1 MKRILIKFSM
11 IILVLSAMTSC
22 QKWLYFEYDPNDIT
36 DSPAINEGVYL
47 IGVES
52 EWAQQAVTFFVWWN
66 GMKDWLLWYASD
78 GTQGY
83 ETRFEIST
91 DYGGEIWGAYSGA
104 LMHSNALYEK
114 AKENGNKRF
123 QGIGAVITAWHWF
136 NMADYYDQA
145 PLDEALKGAEFPYP
159 QVNTLEEI
167 YAHANALLDEAI
179 ECFAASDPGD
189 LVPTAAQDYIFGA
202 DFTKWTRLCYSLKAR
217 YAMRLT
223 YLPGKTATGQAD
235 LALQYLQN
243 GMQANTDMCAW
254 RHQASLQFDSY
265 IYEES
270 LYDYSAAGM
279 TPSVYIVNLLNGL
292 NDPRRMKFW
301 TLAEAGGYI
310 GHRSGTS
317 SVAGNRPSRWAMT
330 YCTQTY
336 PDMIMMYSENLF
348 LQAEANALKGQYGP
362 AETAMKAGIRADMEY
377 HGVAEADIVAY
388 LAKPELTMPTNIEA
402 AQELI
407 LTQKYI
413 ANTFETTESYFDF
426 IRTGYP
432 KLDFTTINQVIN
444 TNTFPRR
451 NPYPPDEIEKNPSV
465 AALGQP
471 DYFRKGTAWD
481 TKPFSWRS
489 GTK

>member
-1 MKRILIKFSM
+1 MKKNLIKICIIVLALSM
-11 IILVLSAMTSC
+11 MTSC
-22 QKWLYFEYDPNDIT
+22 QKWLDIDYDPDAIT
-36 DSPAINEGVYL
+36 DSPAINEAVYL

-66 GMKDWLLWYASD
+66 GMKDWLLWYAAD

-83 ETRFEIST
+83 ETRFEITT
-91 DYGGEIWGAYSGA
+91 DYGNEIWGAYSGA

-123 QGIGAVITAWHWF
+123 QGIGAVISAWHWF

-145 PLDEALKGAEFPYP
+145 PLEEALKGSEYSYP
-159 QVNTLEEI
+159 TVRSLEEI
-167 YAHANALLDEAI
+167 YEYANSLLDEAI
-179 ECFAASDPGD
+179 GCFTASDPGD
-189 LVPTAAQDYIFGA
+189 LVPTASQDYIYNA
-202 DFTKWTRLCYSLKAR
+202 DFGKWTRLCYSLKAR

-235 LALQYLQN
+235 LALQYLED
-243 GMQANTDMCAW
+243 GMQGNTDMCAW
-254 RHQASLQFDSY
+254 KHMANLLYDSY

-270 LYDYSAAGM
+270 LYDYSGAGM
-279 TPSVYIVNLLNGL
+279 TPSVYIVDLMNSF
-292 NDPRRMKFW
+292 NDPRRPIFW
-301 TLAEAGGYI
+301 SEADLGGYI

-317 SVAGNRPSRWAMT
+317 SVVGEKPSRWLMS

-336 PDMIMMYSENLF
+336 PDMLMMYSENLF
-348 LQAEANALKGQYGP
+348 LKAEAYALKGQYGP

-377 HGVAEADIVAY
+377 HGVPEDEIVTY
-388 LAKPELTMPTNIEA
+388 LAQPLLTMPTSIEA
-402 AQELI
+402 AQELVME
-407 LTQKYI
+407 QKYI
-413 ANTFETTESYFDF
+413 ANAFETTESYFDF

-432 KLDFTTINQVIN
+432 KLDFTIINQVIN

-451 NPYPPDEIEKNPSV
+451 NPYPLDELEKNPSI